1 MNEDLQKW
9 AIGAVLVIAVI
20 LLLAVMGG
28 CTEVS
33 MTTGGV
39 DVCQSSGDTGDCS
52 DEQDNSDNSDSSD
65 NSATTTN

>member
-9 AIGAVLVIAVI
+9 AIGAALVIAVI
-20 LLLAVMGG
+20 FLLAVMGG

-52 DEQDNSDNSDSSD
+52 DEQDNSDNSYS
-65 NSATTTN
+65 SATTTN